1 MSKKKRKKNNKRNG
15 FTMIEVLAVV
25 TILGI
30 ISVIGIVAVNGLIK
44 KGNENYYV
52 TQKKEL
58 INATK
63 SYLQKN
69 QGLYPREGE
78 TTSISLGTL
87 QDNNYI
93 GEFVDNA
100 KQPCDRTNTVV
111 EVSFVEK
118 GQARKMS
125 AFIFSSS
132 VALRSSQF
140 PFACLLT
147 SIK

>member
-1 MSKKKRKKNNKRNG
+1 MSKKKRKRNNKRNG
-15 FTMIEVLAVV
+15 FTMVEVLAVV

-78 TTSISLGTL
+78 PPTRISLGTL
-87 QDNNYI
+87 QDNNYM

-100 KQPCDRTNTVV
+100 KQPCNPTDTMV

-118 GQARKMS
+118 GQ
-125 AFIFSSS
+125 FSYKAILKCPNYSD
-132 VALRSSQF
+132 
-140 PFACLLT
+140 
-147 SIK
+147 

>member
-30 ISVIGIVAVNGLIK
+30 ISVIGIVAVNGLVK

-87 QDNNYI
+87 QDNNYM
-93 GEFVDNA
+93 GEFVDSA
-100 KQPCDRTNTVV
+100 KQPCNRTDTKV
-111 EVSFVEK
+111 EVTFVEK
-118 GQARKMS
+118 GK
-125 AFIFSSS
+125 FSYKAILSCPNYS
-132 VALRSSQF
+132 D
-140 PFACLLT
+140 
-147 SIK
+147 

>member
-1 MSKKKRKKNNKRNG
+1 MSKSKKRKKKNKKNG
-15 FTMIEVLAVV
+15 FTMVEVLAVV

-30 ISVIGIVAVNGLIK
+30 ISVIAIVAVNGMIK
-44 KGNENYYV
+44 KGNENYYE

-58 INATK
+58 ITAAK

-69 QGLYPREGE
+69 QALYPRK
-78 TTSISLGTL
+78 SNQPVRISLGTL

-100 KQPCDRTNTVV
+100 KQPCDPTNTVV

-118 GQARKMS
+118 GQ
-125 AFIFSSS
+125 FSYK
-132 VALRSSQF
+132 AILHC
-140 PFACLLT
+140 PNYND
-147 SIK
+147 

>member
-1 MSKKKRKKNNKRNG
+1 MSKKRKKKNKKNG
-15 FTMIEVLAVV
+15 FTMVEVLAVV

-30 ISVIGIVAVNGLIK
+30 ISVIAIVAVNGMIK

-58 INATK
+58 VNAAK
-63 SYLQKN
+63 AYLQKN
-69 QGLYPREGE
+69 QALYPREK
-78 TTSISLGTL
+78 SNQPVRISLGTL

-100 KQPCDRTNTVV
+100 KQPCDPTNTVV

-118 GQARKMS
+118 GQ
-125 AFIFSSS
+125 FSYKAILKCPNYSD
-132 VALRSSQF
+132 
-140 PFACLLT
+140 
-147 SIK
+147 